1 MQRMGQMLKQAG
13 ITDKTSKKKLGLE
26 NPLQGGTWSRLLQKP
41 VFRINRST
49 LGRACMECASLMNIH
64 MRMCNA
70 V

>member
-1 MQRMGQMLKQAG
+1 MQETGQMLKQAE
-13 ITDKTSKKKLGLE
+13 ITDKTSKKKLSLE
-26 NPLQGGTWSRLLQKP
+26 NPLQSGTWSRLLQKP

-49 LGRACMECASLMNIH
+49 LGRACMECASLINIH

>member
-1 MQRMGQMLKQAG
+1 MQEMGQMLKQAE
-13 ITDKTSKKKLGLE
+13 ITDKTSKKKLSLE

-49 LGRACMECASLMNIH
+49 LGRACMECASLINIH
-64 MRMCNA
+64 ARMGNA